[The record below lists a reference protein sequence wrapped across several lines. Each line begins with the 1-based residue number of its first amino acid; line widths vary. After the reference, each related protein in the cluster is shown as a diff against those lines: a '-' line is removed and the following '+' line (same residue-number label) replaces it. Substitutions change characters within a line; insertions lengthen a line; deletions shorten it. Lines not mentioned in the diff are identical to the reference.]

1 MVFLRCI
8 GTLLRH
14 DRFLLHGFCDCGL
27 IIAQTGVGCFGIR
40 FCLGERRIKKCLK
53 TGALKFGCGKSG
65 TATVEN
71 AWKTASRVRD
81 FPHIFLMC
89 SILVPMNEEKIRKS
103 FFGHGKLC
111 GKCYKTMYFR
121 AITHLSTARK
131 RAKLENITYLKSIF
145 SVDFIQ

>member
-14 DRFLLHGFCDCGL
+14 ARFLLHWFCDCGL

-65 TATVEN
+65 TEVVEN
-71 AWKTASRVRD
+71 TWKTVRIARSFPRV
-81 FPHIFLMC
+81 FLMC
-89 SILVPMNEEKIRKS
+89 SMLVPMDEEKARKS
-103 FFGHGKLC
+103 FWSLWETMWKMLQNHVFSRHTASFDSSKTGQTGKHYIF
-111 GKCYKTMYFR
+111 K
-121 AITHLSTARK
+121 I
-131 RAKLENITYLKSIF
+131 NI
-145 SVDFIQ
+145 

>member
-65 TATVEN
+65 TEVVEN
-71 AWKTASRVRD
+71 TWKTVRIARSFPRV
-81 FPHIFLMC
+81 FLMC
-89 SILVPMNEEKIRKS
+89 SMLVPMDEEKARKS
-103 FFGHGKLC
+103 FWSYGKLC

-121 AITHLSTARK
+121 AIPHLSTVRK
-131 RAKLENITYLKSIF
+131 RVKLENITYLKSIF
-145 SVDFIQ
+145 SVDFIR